1 MGAQLNSYLMSEDAR
16 SQADFYVRSLGGE
29 IISLKTFGEVPGSSE
44 AMKDKVMHLSLMV
57 AGTNMLMIS
66 DSFEPVSSSRS
77 ISLALTYD
85 NESEAREAYAKL
97 GEGGEN
103 KYPFALQPWG
113 AYYGEVIDKFG
124 VTWMIT
130 KP

>member
-1 MGAQLNSYLMSEDAR
+1 MGAQIHSYLMSEDAR
-16 SQADFYVRSLGGE
+16 GQANFYMESLGGE
-29 IISLKTFGEVPGSSE
+29 IQFLTTFGETPGTPE
-44 AMKDKVMHLSLMV
+44 AMKDKVMHLALTV
-57 AGTNMLMIS
+57 AGMNTLMIS
-66 DSFEPVSSSRS
+66 DSFELVSYNRS

-85 NESEAREAYAKL
+85 DESEARMAYVKL
-97 GEGGEN
+97 SEGGES

-113 AYYGEVIDKFG
+113 AYYGEVVDKFG

>member
-1 MGAQLNSYLMSEDAR
+1 MGAQLNAYLMSEDAR
-16 SQADFYVRSLGGE
+16 SQADFYVESLGGE
-29 IISLKTFGEVPGSSE
+29 ILSLKTFAEAPGTPE
-44 AMKDKVMHLSLMV
+44 MMKDKVMHLSLIV
-57 AGTNMLMIS
+57 AGRNMLMIS
-66 DSFEPVSSSRS
+66 DSFEPISSSRS

-85 NESEAREAYAKL
+85 NESEAREAYTKL
-97 GEGGEN
+97 GDGGEN
-103 KYPFALQPWG
+103 KYPFALQAWG

>member
-1 MGAQLNSYLMSEDAR
+1 MGAQLNAYLMSEDAR
-16 SQADFYVRSLGGE
+16 NQANFYVESLGGE
-29 IISLKTFGEVPGSSE
+29 IQSLRTFSEAPGTPE
-44 AMKDKVMHLSLMV
+44 AMKDKVMHLALTV
-57 AGTNMLMIS
+57 AGSNMLMIS
-66 DSFEPVSSSRS
+66 DSFVPVSGSRS

-85 NESEAREAYAKL
+85 NESEAREAYTKL
-97 GEGGEN
+97 SEGGEA

-113 AYYGEVIDKFG
+113 AYYGEVVDKFG